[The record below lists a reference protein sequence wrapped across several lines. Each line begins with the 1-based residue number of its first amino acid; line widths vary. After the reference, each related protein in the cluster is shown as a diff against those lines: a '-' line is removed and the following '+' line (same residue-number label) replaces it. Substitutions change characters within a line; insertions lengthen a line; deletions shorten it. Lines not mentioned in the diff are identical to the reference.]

1 MGGMQIANCFPNG
14 TEPKRTLIVTTMGG
28 NDIASWAKDK
38 LPTDQAIAQA
48 DQAAQL
54 LREAIDWFY
63 ADPARFPNGV
73 FVVFAN
79 VYEYTDATAD
89 LSSCPLAGTNG
100 LSGIWSEGIPAI
112 FHFEEQY
119 MKIAVETQTDM
130 IFLLETFC
138 GHGYHNEDT
147 ASQCYRGPGTPRWF
161 DFTCIHPTPEGH
173 GVLADLFYST
183 IDE

>member
-1 MGGMQIANCFPNG
+1 
-14 TEPKRTLIVTTMGG
+14 
-28 NDIASWAKDK
+28 
-38 LPTDQAIAQA
+38 
-48 DQAAQL
+48 

-79 VYEYTDATAD
+79 VYEYTDGTAD
-89 LSSCPLAGTNG
+89 LSSCALAATQG
-100 LSGIWSEGIPAI
+100 LSGYWTEGIPAI

-138 GHGYHNEDT
+138 GHGFHNEDT

-173 GVLADLFYST
+173 AVLADLFFST